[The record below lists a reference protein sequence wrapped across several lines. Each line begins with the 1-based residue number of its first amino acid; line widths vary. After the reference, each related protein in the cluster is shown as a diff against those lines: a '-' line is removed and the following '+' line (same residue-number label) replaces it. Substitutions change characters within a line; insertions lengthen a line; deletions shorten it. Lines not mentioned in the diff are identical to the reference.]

1 MEFVQRFKLAS
12 KPWLEFENFFIKVL
26 EILFWQD
33 ASLEF
38 LMMMMMLLLKAVVV
52 VDHVGDE
59 IEHFECK
66 SQIFDN

>member
-1 MEFVQRFKLAS
+1 
-12 KPWLEFENFFIKVL
+12 
-26 EILFWQD
+26 
-33 ASLEF
+33 
-38 LMMMMMLLLKAVVV
+38 MMMMMLLLKAVVV

>member
-1 MEFVQRFKLAS
+1 
-12 KPWLEFENFFIKVL
+12 
-26 EILFWQD
+26 
-33 ASLEF
+33 
-38 LMMMMMLLLKAVVV
+38 MMMLLLKVVIVVV